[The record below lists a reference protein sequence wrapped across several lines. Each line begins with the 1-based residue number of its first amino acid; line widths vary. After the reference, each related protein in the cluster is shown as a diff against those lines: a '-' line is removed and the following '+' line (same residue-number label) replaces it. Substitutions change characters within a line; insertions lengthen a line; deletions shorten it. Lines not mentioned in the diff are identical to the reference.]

1 MEKARI
7 LTFENKMAD
16 VQTSLELWCFLHVFL
31 PCAAIMWCSRQ
42 ELVLDAVFALVCVA
56 LSRVQHNGK
65 KNGLIWQ
72 KMFWYELPIHIRK
85 FPFAKG
91 E

>member
-16 VQTSLELWCFLHVFL
+16 TQACLELWCSLHASL
-31 PCAAIMWCSRQ
+31 PCTAITCFSR
-42 ELVLDAVFALVCVA
+42 LDAVFALVCVA
-56 LSRVQHNGK
+56 LSRIQHNDK
-65 KNGLIWQ
+65 KNELVWQ
-72 KMFWYELPIHIRK
+72 KMFRYELAIHICK
-85 FPFAKG
+85 LPVAKG